1 MAETP
6 VPSEQSTKTKKSS
19 RARTLFALSFGYFI
33 DQGEGQAMSV
43 LFPTLQTL
51 WGLSY
56 TQLGLIGTIRSL
68 LQSITAP
75 LWGFAADKFPRK
87 NVIVFGTGV
96 WGIWTLLVGFSQN
109 FGQLLTVRAIS
120 GIGLGCLMPATF
132 SLMSDTFP
140 PKRRGRALGIM
151 EGGQS

>member
-1 MAETP
+1 MAETAANP
-6 VPSEQSTKTKKSS
+6 EQAQPQKKRS
-19 RARTLFALSFGYFI
+19 RFRTLFALSFGYFI

-56 TQLGLIGTIRSL
+56 TQLGLIGTIRSM
-68 LQSITAP
+68 LQAITAP

-96 WGIWTLLVGFSQN
+96 WGIWTLLVGFTQK
-109 FGQLLTVRAIS
+109 FGQLLTIRAIS
-120 GIGLGCLMPATF
+120 GIGLGVSTPT
-132 SLMSDTFP
+132 
-140 PKRRGRALGIM
+140 
-151 EGGQS
+151 